1 MKNWL
6 ALLFGLFCM
15 VANAQ
20 TEYIVVQ
27 DSLTGNYLPFAQIDA
42 EGEIFYCDE
51 HGSLSRKSV
60 EGRRLI
66 IRYLGYQS
74 RVVAEF
80 QVDRSIFLVRENH
93 SLPEV
98 VIHGNLKPYEVGYHK
113 FKTNSRSRGQFV
125 HIFAVH
131 VSSESGG
138 GLISDIMVAF
148 KKIYKGYT
156 FEIFLFEVADNGSP
170 GVLIKSDT
178 IIATSS
184 KSLQRINVEKW
195 NQQLPEKGVFVGF
208 NWPDQSG
215 KSKEFP
221 GVQITYQLRE
231 NKSYLFYKNTWH
243 IFDYDLLLDEFRVP
257 NFKVGLK
264 VKPI

>member
-1 MKNWL
+1 
-6 ALLFGLFCM
+6 M

-42 EGEIFYCDE
+42 EGEILYCDE
-51 HGSLSRKSV
+51 NGSLSRKNV
-60 EGRRLI
+60 EGKKLI

-74 RVVAEF
+74 RVVSEI
-80 QVDRSIFLVRENH
+80 QVDRSILLVRETH

-98 VIHGNLKPYEVGYHK
+98 VIHGVLKPYEIGYHK

-156 FEIFLFEVADNGSP
+156 FEIFLFEVADDGSP
-170 GVLIKSDT
+170 GPLIKSDT
-178 IIATSS
+178 RIAASS
-184 KSLQRINVEKW
+184 KSLQRFNVEEW
-195 NQQLPEKGVFVGF
+195 NQQIPEKGIFVGF
-208 NWPDQSG
+208 NWPDQPATG
-215 KSKEFP
+215 PPKEFP
-221 GVQITYQLRE
+221 GVQITYQLSANR
-231 NKSYLFYKNTWH
+231 SYLFYKNTWH
-243 IFDYDLLLDEFRVP
+243 IFDYEVLGDEIGVP